1 MRSKVL
7 LSMVVGAAS
16 LLGSAAVQA
25 QEAPPVLP
33 PPSEPAPPSVAAATG
48 SKKLIIGADLAFAL
62 PVGDLGDA
70 AGFGIGLLPRFEFT
84 LAPKLNLTAR
94 LGYVYHLK
102 KSYSIPL
109 LGTVDAKLA
118 EIPVLLGAKY
128 DLTDALYG
136 AVELG
141 LVHSTV
147 TTTGTTALGNA
158 STSDSDDNPAATIGL
173 GYRAGDADLRL
184 GLHILDLGNAGK
196 SMELVLNVGYNFWRG

>member
-25 QEAPPVLP
+25 QGAPPVLP

-48 SKKLIIGADLAFAL
+48 SKKLVIGADLAFAL
-62 PVGDLGDA
+62 PVGKLGDG

-94 LGYVYHLK
+94 LGYVYHLEK
-102 KSYSIPL
+102 NNVKFS
-109 LGTVDAKLA
+109 
-118 EIPVLLGAKY
+118 EIPVLVGAKY

-147 TTTGTTALGNA
+147 SADVPFLGNV
-158 STSDSDDNPAATIGL
+158 SSSDDNPAATIGV

-184 GLHILDLGNAGK
+184 GLHILDLGHAGD